1 MYGIKAEDVYEDFNN
16 DKGMYGFSNFLTE
29 SKWHNYLNKLV
40 VGKLKNETSDVG
52 IGEFNHWN
60 SL

>member
-1 MYGIKAEDVYEDFNN
+1 MYEIKAEDVYEDFNN
-16 DKGMYGFSNFLTE
+16 DKGMYDFSNLLTE